1 MKELQDC
8 IQTRRSV
15 RIYREEPVDRALIR
29 KLIWNGCMAP
39 SGSNIQSWQFI
50 VADDPE
56 LVAEL
61 VRFSPGIGK
70 YRRASSFSVPTAAV
84 RWKRAE

>member
-15 RIYREEPVDRALIR
+15 RIYREDPVDRALIR

-50 VADDPE
+50 FT
-56 LVAEL
+56 
-61 VRFSPGIGK
+61 R
-70 YRRASSFSVPTAAV
+70 
-84 RWKRAE
+84 